1 MSFPKIALPTHLIKQ
16 ESTGK
21 ELKFRP
27 YLVKEEK
34 ILMAAKES
42 KQVKDIFMSIKTVL
56 SSCCLEKKIDF
67 ETVPLFDLE
76 TLFLR
81 LRAVSVSN
89 METILITDTEDG
101 KEYMEKVDFNKI
113 NVKFPEVK
121 QDPIIRIGGDLAI
134 QMKYP
139 SASIY
144 EDDNAAIMKKLE
156 TGQVYE
162 LIINCIDKIFNKD
175 VLLDLKGE
183 DLKQFLDTLDIP
195 TYRKMKDFLVNMPH
209 LDHRI
214 TYTNSL
220 GHERYVDFNSIVDFF
235 FSV

>member
-1 MSFPKIALPTHLIKQ
+1 MSFPKLAVPVHLIKQ

-42 KQVKDIFMSIKTVL
+42 KQVKDIFLAIKTVL
-56 SSCCLEKKIDF
+56 SACCLEKKLDV
-67 ETVPLFDLE
+67 EALPLFDLE

-81 LRAVSVSN
+81 LRAVSVN
-89 METILITDTEDG
+89 NVETIQIIDDEDG
-101 KEYMEKVDFNKI
+101 KEYLEKIDFNAI
-113 NVKFPEVK
+113 NVKFPETK
-121 QDPIIRIGGDLAI
+121 LDPVIRIGQELAI

-144 EDDNAAIMKKLE
+144 EEDNAQIMKKLE

-162 LIINCIDKIFNKD
+162 LVINCIDKVFNGD
-175 VLLDLKGE
+175 VLLDLKGDALRE
-183 DLKQFLDTLDIP
+183 FLDSLDIP
-195 TYRKMKDFLVNMPH
+195 TYKKMKDFLVNMPH
-209 LDHRI
+209 LEHRI
-214 TYTNSL
+214 EYTNSN
-220 GHERYVDFNSIVDFF
+220 GNKRFVVFNSIVDFF